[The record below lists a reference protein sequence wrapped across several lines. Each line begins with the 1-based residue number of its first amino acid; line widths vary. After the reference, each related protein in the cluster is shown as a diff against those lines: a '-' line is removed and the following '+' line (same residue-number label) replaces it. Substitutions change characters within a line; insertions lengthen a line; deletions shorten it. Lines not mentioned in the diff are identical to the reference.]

1 MGSPT
6 QAKTDQFS
14 LPKSSIEA
22 DFLPSTLLES
32 RPKSTANSPPV
43 AGLLVSASLQ
53 ETNSHA
59 VIIIRRRGQRLPNL
73 L

>member
-1 MGSPT
+1 
-6 QAKTDQFS
+6 
-14 LPKSSIEA
+14 
-22 DFLPSTLLES
+22 
-32 RPKSTANSPPV
+32 
-43 AGLLVSASLQ
+43 LVSASLQ